1 MKSFVRALWGEGT
14 FRRFQG
20 QPGPP
25 SPARS
30 FQRGRSPGQVPRSF
44 GRRPPAGACPPAHA
58 DRASNDAPAGSPS
71 SSFRFSGSLLP
82 LAASSKG
89 PVWCEAVSRPI
100 ALPATVSGSP
110 SPRAR
115 TNRIYPAVSS
125 RLGWSRGVNFHTPA
139 WPGTARFARHSYA
152 NRALFGTS
160 TTAATSSP
168 GSTSALASTRSLHAD
183 SRRRPCA
190 SLRHASEPR
199 MVRHT

>member
-1 MKSFVRALWGEGT
+1 MKRFVHALWGEGT

-44 GRRPPAGACPPAHA
+44 RRRPPALAGACPPDHA
-58 DRASNDAPAGSPS
+58 DRASNDAAAAPAGSPS
-71 SSFRFSGSLLP
+71 FRFSDSSLP

-89 PVWCEAVSRPI
+89 HVWCEAVSRPI

-110 SPRAR
+110 SPIARA
-115 TNRIYPAVSS
+115 NRIYPAVSS
-125 RLGWSRGVNFHTPA
+125 RLPGWSRGVNFHTPA

-152 NRALFGTS
+152 NRALFGMS

-183 SRRRPCA
+183 SRRRASPALCQPAPCQ
-190 SLRHASEPR
+190 
-199 MVRHT
+199 